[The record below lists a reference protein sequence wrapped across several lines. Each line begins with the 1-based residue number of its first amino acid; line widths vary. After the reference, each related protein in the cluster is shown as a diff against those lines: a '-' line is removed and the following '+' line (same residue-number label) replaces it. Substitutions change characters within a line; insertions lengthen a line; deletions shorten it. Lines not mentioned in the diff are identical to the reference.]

1 MQDLSS
7 YLSVD
12 TSSDTGD
19 STTMIISRLDTT
31 NELLSI
37 GVDSL
42 IVTVV
47 FLGAI
52 LGAHIIRSLRK

>member
-1 MQDLSS
+1 MQYLSA

-19 STTMIISRLDTT
+19 STSMIIERLDTT